1 MRLAPSAEEVQ
12 ARLGDAWPI
21 SGAVDCHAHVFERGF
36 PLAAVRAFDPLPYPL
51 EYYLA
56 WTQALGIRRC
66 VQVNASCY
74 GLDNSVT
81 RYALDECRAN
91 GVAARGVAT
100 IHPEIGYVELEKLA
114 RGGFVGA
121 RLMTS
126 RIGSLGLEAFEE
138 VAKRCLPHRWHVEIN
153 VDACE
158 EWVALEARL
167 AKSPVPVVFE
177 HLGRIEGEQGANAPG
192 LCAVLRLLDK
202 RPDFVLKL
210 SSFYRLLPNA
220 GFKDVAP
227 IVKLFARD
235 FPDRLMWG
243 SNLPHPG
250 LSGGAPDDLELIGA
264 ALEWLPDSVARQRVF
279 ADNAERFYGL

>member
-1 MRLAPSAEEVQ
+1 
-12 ARLGDAWPI
+12 
-21 SGAVDCHAHVFERGF
+21 
-36 PLAAVRAFDPLPYPL
+36 
-51 EYYLA
+51 
-56 WTQALGIRRC
+56 
-66 VQVNASCY
+66 
-74 GLDNSVT
+74 
-81 RYALDECRAN
+81 
-91 GVAARGVAT
+91 
-100 IHPEIGYVELEKLA
+100 
-114 RGGFVGA
+114 
-121 RLMTS
+121 
-126 RIGSLGLEAFEE
+126 
-138 VAKRCLPHRWHVEIN
+138 RCLPHRWHVEIN

>member
-1 MRLAPSAEEVQ
+1 MRLAPSAEEVH

-21 SGAVDCHAHVFERGF
+21 SGAVDSHAHVFERGF
-36 PLAAVRAFDPLPYPL
+36 PLAATRTFDPLPYPL

-56 WTQALGIRRC
+56 WINALGIRRC

-81 RYALDECRAN
+81 HYALDECRAS

-100 IHPEIGYVELEKLA
+100 IHPEIGFVELQKLA
-114 RGGFVGA
+114 RAGFVGA

-126 RIGSLGLEAFEE
+126 RIGSLGLEAFED

-153 VDACE
+153 VDHCD
-158 EWVALEARL
+158 EWVALEPRL

-177 HLGRIEGEQGANAPG
+177 HLGRIEENVGVNAPG
-192 LCAVLRLLDK
+192 LRAVLRLLDK
-202 RPDFVLKL
+202 RPDFALKL
-210 SSFYRLLPNA
+210 SSFYRLFSKA
-220 GFKDVAP
+220 GFSDAAP

-243 SNLPHPG
+243 SNLPHAG
-250 LSGGAPDDLELIGA
+250 WSGGAPDDLELIAA
-264 ALEWLPDSVARQRVF
+264 ALEWLPDAVARQRVF

>member
-1 MRLAPSAEEVQ
+1 MSPKTTPNAASVRAGRQERLQRLARAKEG
-12 ARLGDAWPI
+12 RKLLR
-21 SGAVDCHAHVFERGF
+21 HRTRGK
-36 PLAAVRAFDPLPYPL
+36 
-51 EYYLA
+51 
-56 WTQALGIRRC
+56 
-66 VQVNASCY
+66 
-74 GLDNSVT
+74 
-81 RYALDECRAN
+81 CRAN

-121 RLMTS
+121 RLMAS

-158 EWVALEARL
+158 EWVALEPRL

-202 RPDFVLKL
+202 RPDIVLKL
-210 SSFYRLLPNA
+210 SSFYRLL
-220 GFKDVAP
+220 
-227 IVKLFARD
+227 
-235 FPDRLMWG
+235 
-243 SNLPHPG
+243 
-250 LSGGAPDDLELIGA
+250 
-264 ALEWLPDSVARQRVF
+264 Q
-279 ADNAERFYGL
+279 

>member
-1 MRLAPSAEEVQ
+1 
-12 ARLGDAWPI
+12 
-21 SGAVDCHAHVFERGF
+21 
-36 PLAAVRAFDPLPYPL
+36 
-51 EYYLA
+51 
-56 WTQALGIRRC
+56 RC

-100 IHPEIGYVELEKLA
+100 IHPEIGYVELEELA

-121 RLMTS
+121 RLMPS

-138 VAKRCLPHRWHVEIN
+138 VANGC
-153 VDACE
+153 
-158 EWVALEARL
+158 
-167 AKSPVPVVFE
+167 
-177 HLGRIEGEQGANAPG
+177 
-192 LCAVLRLLDK
+192 
-202 RPDFVLKL
+202 
-210 SSFYRLLPNA
+210 LPNA
-220 GFKDVAP
+220 GFKAVAR

-264 ALEWLPDSVARQRVF
+264 APEWLPDSVARQRVF

>member
-1 MRLAPSAEEVQ
+1 
-12 ARLGDAWPI
+12 
-21 SGAVDCHAHVFERGF
+21 
-36 PLAAVRAFDPLPYPL
+36 
-51 EYYLA
+51 
-56 WTQALGIRRC
+56 RRC

-138 VAKRCLPHRWHVEIN
+138 VAKRCLPH
-153 VDACE
+153 
-158 EWVALEARL
+158 
-167 AKSPVPVVFE
+167 
-177 HLGRIEGEQGANAPG
+177 PG
-192 LCAVLRLLDK
+192 
-202 RPDFVLKL
+202 
-210 SSFYRLLPNA
+210 
-220 GFKDVAP
+220 
-227 IVKLFARD
+227 
-235 FPDRLMWG
+235 W
-243 SNLPHPG
+243 
-250 LSGGAPDDLELIGA
+250 SGGAPDDLELIGA

>member
-56 WTQALGIRRC
+56 W
-66 VQVNASCY
+66 
-74 GLDNSVT
+74 
-81 RYALDECRAN
+81 
-91 GVAARGVAT
+91 
-100 IHPEIGYVELEKLA
+100 KLA

-126 RIGSLGLEAFEE
+126 RIGSLGLEVFEE

-158 EWVALEARL
+158 EWVALEPRL
-167 AKSPVPVVFE
+167 
-177 HLGRIEGEQGANAPG
+177 
-192 LCAVLRLLDK
+192 
-202 RPDFVLKL
+202 
-210 SSFYRLLPNA
+210 
-220 GFKDVAP
+220 
-227 IVKLFARD
+227 
-235 FPDRLMWG
+235 
-243 SNLPHPG
+243 
-250 LSGGAPDDLELIGA
+250 
-264 ALEWLPDSVARQRVF
+264 
-279 ADNAERFYGL
+279 